1 MIIVIRIMTIIMIV
15 TMIITIIIMIIIY
28 IHTGWKTYMTDISF
42 GTD

>member
-28 IHTGWKTYMTDISF
+28 IHTGWKTYMTDISIR
-42 GTD
+42 T